1 MELHNLKAPD
11 GSVKNRKRVGR
22 GQGCHGRT
30 ATRGNNG
37 QKARAGYSRTLGFEG
52 GQMPLYR
59 RVPKRGFH
67 NKFAKRP
74 VELNI
79 RALAAIEDVNEFT
92 PEILA
97 ERGIV
102 KGAKYGI
109 KVIGK
114 SDINRPIKIKV
125 HKISK
130 GAKEIIEK
138 AGGSI
143 EVIG

>member
-1 MELHNLKAPD
+1 MELHNLKAPS
-11 GSVKNRKRVGR
+11 GANKNRKRVGR

-37 QKARAGYSRTLGFEG
+37 QKARSGYTRTLGFEG

-59 RVPKRGFH
+59 RVPKRGFS

-74 VELNI
+74 VELNL
-79 RALAAIEDVNEFT
+79 RNLADIKDISEFT

-97 ERGIV
+97 ERGVV

-109 KVIGK
+109 KVVGNFDLK
-114 SDINRPIKIKV
+114 RPIKLKV

-130 GAKEIIEK
+130 GAKEKIEK

>member
-1 MELHNLKAPD
+1 
-11 GSVKNRKRVGR
+11 
-22 GQGCHGRT
+22 
-30 ATRGNNG
+30 
-37 QKARAGYSRTLGFEG
+37 
-52 GQMPLYR
+52 MPLYR
-59 RVPKRGFH
+59 RVPKRGFT

-74 VELNI
+74 VELNL
-79 RALAAIEDVNEFT
+79 RNLAAIEDISEFT

-97 ERGIV
+97 ERGVV

-109 KVIGK
+109 KVVGNFDLK
-114 SDINRPIKIKV
+114 RPIKLKV

-130 GAKEIIEK
+130 GAKDKIEK

>member
-1 MELHNLKAPD
+1 MELYNLKAPK
-11 GSVKNRKRVGR
+11 GAVKNRKRVGR
-22 GQGCHGRT
+22 GQGCHGTT
-30 ATRGNNG
+30 AARGNNG
-37 QKARAGYSRTLGFEG
+37 QKARAGYTRTLGFEG

-59 RVPKRGFH
+59 RVPKRGFY

-74 VELNI
+74 VELNL
-79 RALAAIEDVNEFT
+79 RNLAAMEDVSDFT

-97 ERGIV
+97 DRGLV
-102 KGAKYGI
+102 RNAKYGI
-109 KVIGK
+109 KVVGNFEIK
-114 SDINRPIKIKV
+114 RPIKLKV

-130 GAKEIIEK
+130 GAKERIEK

>member
-1 MELHNLKAPD
+1 MELHNLKAPS
-11 GSVKNRKRVGR
+11 GANKNRKRVGR

-37 QKARAGYSRTLGFEG
+37 QKARSGYTRTLGFEG

-59 RVPKRGFH
+59 RVPKRGFS

-74 VELNI
+74 VELNL
-79 RALAAIEDVNEFT
+79 RNLADIKDISEFT

-97 ERGIV
+97 ERGVV

-109 KVIGK
+109 KVVGNFDLK
-114 SDINRPIKIKV
+114 RPIKLKV

-130 GAKEIIEK
+130 GAREKIEK

>member
-1 MELHNLKAPD
+1 MELHNLKAPS
-11 GSVKNRKRVGR
+11 GANKNRKRVGR

-37 QKARAGYSRTLGFEG
+37 QKARSGYTRTLGFEG

-59 RVPKRGFH
+59 RVPKRGFS

-74 VELNI
+74 VELNL
-79 RALAAIEDVNEFT
+79 RNLADIKDISEFT

-97 ERGIV
+97 ERGVV

-109 KVIGK
+109 KVVGNFDLK
-114 SDINRPIKIKV
+114 HPIKLKV

-130 GAKEIIEK
+130 GAKEKIEK

>member
-1 MELHNLKAPD
+1 MELHNLKAPS
-11 GSVKNRKRVGR
+11 GANKNRKRVGR

-37 QKARAGYSRTLGFEG
+37 QKARSGYTRTLGFEG

-59 RVPKRGFH
+59 RVPKRGFS

-74 VELNI
+74 VELNL
-79 RALAAIEDVNEFT
+79 RNLADIKDISEFT

-97 ERGIV
+97 ERGVV

-109 KVIGK
+109 KVVGNFDLK
-114 SDINRPIKIKV
+114 RSIKLKV

-130 GAKEIIEK
+130 GAKEKIEK

>member
-1 MELHNLKAPD
+1 MELYNLKAPK
-11 GSVKNRKRVGR
+11 GAVKNRKRVGR
-22 GQGCHGRT
+22 GQGCHGTT

-37 QKARAGYSRTLGFEG
+37 QKARAGYTRTLGFEG

-59 RVPKRGFH
+59 RVPKRGFY

-74 VELNI
+74 VELNL
-79 RALAAIEDVNEFT
+79 RNLAAVKDVSDFT

-97 ERGIV
+97 ERGLARN
-102 KGAKYGI
+102 AKYGI
-109 KVIGK
+109 KVVGNFEIK
-114 SDINRPIKIKV
+114 RPIKLKV

-130 GAKEIIEK
+130 GAKERIEK

>member
-1 MELHNLKAPD
+1 MELHNLKAPS
-11 GSVKNRKRVGR
+11 GANKNRKRVGR

-37 QKARAGYSRTLGFEG
+37 QKARSGYSRTLGFEG

-59 RVPKRGFH
+59 RVPKRGFT

-74 VELNI
+74 VELNL
-79 RALAAIEDVNEFT
+79 RNLAAIEDISEFT

-97 ERGIV
+97 ERGVV

-109 KVIGK
+109 KVVGNFDLK
-114 SDINRPIKIKV
+114 RPIKLKV

-130 GAKEIIEK
+130 GAKDKIEK

>member
-1 MELHNLKAPD
+1 MELHNLKAPS
-11 GSVKNRKRVGR
+11 GANKNRKRVGR

-37 QKARAGYSRTLGFEG
+37 QKARSGYTRTLGFEG

-59 RVPKRGFH
+59 RVPKRGFS

-74 VELNI
+74 VELNL
-79 RALAAIEDVNEFT
+79 RDLAAIVDINEFT

-97 ERGIV
+97 ERGVV

-109 KVIGK
+109 KVVGN
-114 SDINRPIKIKV
+114 SDLKRPIKLKV
-125 HKISK
+125 HKISR
-130 GAKEIIEK
+130 GAKEKIEK

>member
-1 MELHNLKAPD
+1 MELHNLKAPS
-11 GSVKNRKRVGR
+11 GANKNRKRVGR

-37 QKARAGYSRTLGFEG
+37 QKARSGYTRTLGFEG

-59 RVPKRGFH
+59 RVPKRGFS

-74 VELNI
+74 VELNL
-79 RALAAIEDVNEFT
+79 RDLAAIMDINEFT

-97 ERGIV
+97 ERGVV

-109 KVIGK
+109 KVVG
-114 SDINRPIKIKV
+114 NCELTRPIKLKV

-130 GAKEIIEK
+130 GAKEKIEK
-138 AGGSI
+138 AGGTI

>member
-1 MELHNLKAPD
+1 MELHNLKAPS
-11 GSVKNRKRVGR
+11 GANKNRKRVGR

-37 QKARAGYSRTLGFEG
+37 QKARSGYTRTLGFEG

-59 RVPKRGFH
+59 RVPKRGFS

-74 VELNI
+74 VELNL
-79 RALAAIEDVNEFT
+79 RDLAAIVDINEFT

-97 ERGIV
+97 ERGVV

-109 KVIGK
+109 KVVGNFDLK
-114 SDINRPIKIKV
+114 RPIKLKV
-125 HKISK
+125 HKISR
-130 GAKEIIEK
+130 GAKDKIEK